1 MYERTAQTSAKQC
14 LGQDDHPRNFFEFD
28 IGNFTPL
35 AETKPKCTN
44 IIAKHLYKK

>member
-1 MYERTAQTSAKQC
+1 MYEGIDQISEKQC

-35 AETKPKCTN
+35 VEIKPKCTN
-44 IIAKHLYKK
+44 IIEKHLYKK